1 MKKIL
6 LGLFCGF
13 VMLASPAMATK
24 EYKIDTEGAHA
35 FIQFRIKHLGY
46 SWLYGRFDK
55 FDGKFEIDSDNLE
68 SSKINVDIDVTSID
82 TNHAERDKHL
92 KAEELL
98 DTDKF
103 PKATFVSTGLK
114 LDETKKAGI
123 LTGDLTLKGVTKP
136 IDIKVE
142 LVGEGADPWGG
153 YRMGFEGTTSF
164 ALKDFGIN
172 RDLGSASTEVE
183 MILSI
188 EGIRQ

>member
-1 MKKIL
+1 
-6 LGLFCGF
+6 
-13 VMLASPAMATK
+13 
-24 EYKIDTEGAHA
+24 
-35 FIQFRIKHLGY
+35 
-46 SWLYGRFDK
+46 
-55 FDGKFEIDSDNLE
+55 
-68 SSKINVDIDVTSID
+68 
-82 TNHAERDKHL
+82 
-92 KAEELL
+92 
-98 DTDKF
+98 
-103 PKATFVSTGLK
+103 

-172 RDLGSASTEVE
+172 RDLGPASTEVE
-183 MILSI
+183 MILSV

>member
-1 MKKIL
+1 MKKVL
-6 LGLFCGF
+6 LGLLVGF
-13 VMLASPAMATK
+13 AMLASPAMAAK
-24 EYKIDTEGAHA
+24 EYKIDTEGTHA

-46 SWLYGRFDK
+46 SWLYGRFNK

-82 TNHAERDKHL
+82 SNHAERDKHL
-92 KAEELL
+92 RAEELL

-114 LDETKKAGI
+114 LDETKKAGV

-172 RDLGSASTEVE
+172 RDLGPASTEVE
-183 MILSI
+183 MILSV